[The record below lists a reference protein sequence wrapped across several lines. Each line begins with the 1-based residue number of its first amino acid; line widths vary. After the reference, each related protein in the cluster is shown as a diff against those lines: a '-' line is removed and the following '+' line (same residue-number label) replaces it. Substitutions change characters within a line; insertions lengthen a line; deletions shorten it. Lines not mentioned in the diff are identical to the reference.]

1 MNPRIADWRGKRAW
15 IVGASSGIGRATA
28 SALHAQGAVV
38 TVSARGA
45 DALQAFTA
53 QHAGAI
59 AVPCDVTDAASV
71 KAAADAVLAAGTPD
85 LVLYCAGHYRAMRAT
100 EFDLAELQ
108 RHLDVNYVGALRLLD
123 AVLPAL
129 RARRA
134 GHVSLVGSVAGY
146 RALPRSLA
154 YGPTKAA
161 MIQLAE
167 TLYMDLHD
175 EGLGISIVNPGFV
188 ETPMTAQNRFRMPAL
203 ISPEEAARAMLRG
216 WARGRF
222 EIHYPLRFTLM
233 LKALALLPPW
243 LYVPLVR
250 KGTGL

>member
-1 MNPRIADWRGKRAW
+1 MNPRIADWRGRRAW

-53 QHAGAI
+53 QHAGAT
-59 AVPCDVTDAASV
+59 ALPCDVTDDASV
-71 KAAADAVLAAGTPD
+71 RAAAEAVLANGAPD
-85 LVLYCAGHYRAMRAT
+85 LVLYCAGHYRAMRAA

-108 RHLDVNYVGALRLLD
+108 RHLDVNYVGALRLLA

-129 RARRA
+129 RVRGA
-134 GHVSLVGSVAGY
+134 GHISLVGSVAGY

-161 MIQLAE
+161 LIQLAE

-175 EGLGISIVNPGFV
+175 EGLGVSIVNPGFV

-203 ISPEEAARAMLRG
+203 ISPDEAARALLRG

-222 EIHYPLRFTLM
+222 EIHYPLRFTLV